1 MKKKVKSDKT
11 CIECGHDPVDHYF
24 EGKDMNLYKKRNQD
38 RKLVKEYCEEHKMLH
53 SSDRCKPIWRD
64 CCGILDRY
72 SVTVIE
78 SKRKRW

>member
-1 MKKKVKSDKT
+1 MKRKIKSDKT

-24 EGKDMNLYKKRNQD
+24 EGKDLNLYKNRKRD
-38 RKLVKEYCEEHKMLH
+38 RKLAKEHCEEHEMLH
-53 SSDRCKPIWRD
+53 SSDKCKPIWRE

-72 SVTVIE
+72 SIKIIE